1 MISSLLIQ
9 TVLLKCAKY
18 STSTETSKFL
28 WGPFWAR
35 TWGSVVEKVSSN
47 AGIIG
52 IGGIIWKCSESYA
65 TLTNKFNTMKEM
77 DKKLDENIRTS
88 DAKFAAIINK
98 SDATINR
105 SDAKFDTI
113 NNRFIFA
120 GHFIIAAPLTL
131 CFLSTLQ
138 IDRQIALLKTPRS
151 GGGAQE
157 EEHA

>member
-1 MISSLLIQ
+1 MGS
-9 TVLLKCAKY
+9 
-18 STSTETSKFL
+18 
-28 WGPFWAR
+28 FWAR
-35 TWGSVVEKVSSN
+35 TWGSIVEKVSSN

-52 IGGIIWKCSESYA
+52 IVGIIWKWSESYS
-65 TLTNKFNTMKEM
+65 TLTNTMKEM
-77 DKKLDENIRTS
+77 DKKFDENIRTP

-105 SDAKFDTI
+105 SDAKFDMI
-113 NNRFIFA
+113 NDRFIFA
-120 GHFIIAAPLTL
+120 GYFIIAAPLAL

-157 EEHA
+157 EDHA